1 MSVVAL
7 PGISSPK
14 KRKLLFVEI
23 AFVFG
28 RLVFSILANVY
39 QKKLSQHPLHPFF
52 MVATSYVVLS
62 VLALPLVPLVPVVH
76 AASLP
81 QAFWVNV
88 LLAALLDVGGWMFM
102 VMSLAKTDLSVF
114 GPLNA
119 YKVVISML
127 LAIVFL
133 GEVPT
138 LQGFAGV
145 AIIVVGSFF
154 LMPANGQREANRMLL
169 LLKERGVQ
177 ARFLSILLFS
187 IGTLFLKN
195 AVTDGGPLATLVFW
209 SLLGLPLVM
218 LANLLF
224 IPASVKESTK
234 TSLSHLPTIASIGV
248 MIFIMQYCTLV
259 LLSHMLVA
267 YTLAL
272 FQMSMV
278 LQVLVGYQVFKEKD
292 ILRKLIAAIVMM
304 LGSLLVISA

>member
-1 MSVVAL
+1 L
-7 PGISSPK
+7 
-14 KRKLLFVEI
+14 EI
-23 AFVFG
+23 VYVFG

-39 QKKLSQHPLHPFF
+39 QKKLSQHAVHPFF
-52 MVATSYVVLS
+52 MVATSYVVLAA
-62 VLALPLVPLVPVVH
+62 LALPFVPVVH

-81 QAFWVNV
+81 QTFWVNV

-102 VMSLAKTDLSVF
+102 VVSLAKTDLSVF

-138 LQGFAGV
+138 WQGFGGV
-145 AIIVVGSFF
+145 AIIVAGSFF
-154 LMPANGQREANRMLL
+154 LMPPSGRRETNRMWMLL
-169 LLKERGVQ
+169 RERGVQ
-177 ARFLSILLFS
+177 ARFLSIVLFS

-195 AVTDGGPLATLVFW
+195 AVTAGGPLATLVFW

-224 IPASVKESTK
+224 IPADVKESTK
-234 TSLSHLPTIASIGV
+234 TSLSHLPTIVSIGA

-278 LQVLVGYQVFKEKD
+278 LQVLVGYRVFKEQD
-292 ILRKLIAAIVMM
+292 ILRKLIAAIVML
-304 LGSLLVISA
+304 LGSLLVITA

>member
-7 PGISSPK
+7 PGISSPR

-62 VLALPLVPLVPVVH
+62 VLALPFVPVVH

-88 LLAALLDVGGWMFM
+88 LLSALLDVGGWMFM

-224 IPASVKESTK
+224 IPASVKESSK

-292 ILRKLIAAIVMM
+292 ILRKLLAAIVMM